1 MNNLL
6 TNEVEMLNTH
16 TSLKTGLQIEP
27 LTDLQ
32 QIIDQSNS
40 TKFDTSV
47 KMSKLVLKSFKY
59 FKSDVCKNIL
69 EEEGI
74 SWGVEEYSQKV
85 FGWNKSFFY
94 KMVKLGNT
102 PTRHINKFNR
112 EVDRMKQEGT
122 PVVRSVENCLKFVKE
137 LNTEGSGEEQTTM
150 TPRTE
155 TTLSIKYKCE
165 TMDNTF
171 TFKIVNG
178 EVKTDMSSGQIET
191 LIGKLNEFNNN

>member
-16 TSLKTGLQIEP
+16 TSLKRGLQIEP

-32 QIIDQSNS
+32 EVIDQSNT

-74 SWGVEEYSQKV
+74 TWGVEEYSQKV

-102 PTRHINKFNR
+102 PTRQINKFNR

-122 PVVRSVENCLKFVKE
+122 PVVRSVEN
-137 LNTEGSGEEQTTM
+137 
-150 TPRTE
+150 
-155 TTLSIKYKCE
+155 
-165 TMDNTF
+165 
-171 TFKIVNG
+171 
-178 EVKTDMSSGQIET
+178 
-191 LIGKLNEFNNN
+191 

>member
-16 TSLKTGLQIEP
+16 TSLKRGLQIEP

-32 QIIDQSNS
+32 EVIDQSNT

-74 SWGVEEYSQKV
+74 TWGVEEYSQKV

-102 PTRHINKFNR
+102 PTRQINKFNR

-122 PVVRSVENCLKFVKE
+122 PVVRSVENCLK
-137 LNTEGSGEEQTTM
+137 L
-150 TPRTE
+150 
-155 TTLSIKYKCE
+155 
-165 TMDNTF
+165 
-171 TFKIVNG
+171 FKSNNSFGLLV
-178 EVKTDMSSGQIET
+178 
-191 LIGKLNEFNNN
+191 LIFIFLGKINL

>member
-6 TNEVEMLNTH
+6 SNEVQMFQDNSTLAR
-16 TSLKTGLQIEP
+16 GLQIEP

-32 QIIDQSNS
+32 QVIEQSNT

-59 FKSDVCKNIL
+59 FKSSVCREIMN
-69 EEEGI
+69 EEGI
-74 SWGVEEYSQKV
+74 SWGVDEYSQKI

-102 PTRHINKFNR
+102 PTRQITKFNR
-112 EVDRMKQEGT
+112 EVDRLKNEGES
-122 PVVRSVENCLKFVKE
+122 VVRSVENCLKFVKE
-137 LNTEGSGEEQTTM
+137 LNTEGSGEGQTL

-155 TTLSIKYKCE
+155 TTLSIKYKSGG
-165 TMDNTF
+165 NSY

-178 EVKTDMSSGQIET
+178 EVKTDMSSTHLRE
-191 LIGKLNEFNNN
+191 LMDKLSTYRDNQN